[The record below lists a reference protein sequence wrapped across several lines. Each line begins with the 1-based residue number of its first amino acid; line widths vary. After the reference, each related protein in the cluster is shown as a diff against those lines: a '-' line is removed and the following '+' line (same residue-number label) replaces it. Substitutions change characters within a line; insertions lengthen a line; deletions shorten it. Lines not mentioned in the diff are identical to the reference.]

1 MILLLLCFY
10 SKVKPINY
18 SYIYQCSMIAIGISN
33 VGIVVCLQ
41 PKREE

>member
-10 SKVKPINY
+10 FKVKTINY
-18 SYIYQCSMIAIGISN
+18 SYIYQCSMMVIGISN